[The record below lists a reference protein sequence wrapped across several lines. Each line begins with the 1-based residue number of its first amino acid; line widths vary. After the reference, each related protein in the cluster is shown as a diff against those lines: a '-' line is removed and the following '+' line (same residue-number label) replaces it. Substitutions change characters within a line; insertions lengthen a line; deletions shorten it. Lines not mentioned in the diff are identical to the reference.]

1 MTIARIAA
9 LAAAVPKEQVDLLDL
24 GFDEETMRRT
34 MKLTGVH
41 TVRYAPAEHTALDY
55 CLQAAQR
62 IFEETGLRAED
73 IDGIVFATPHP
84 DYTYPGNSSIIQSAL
99 GIPKRC
105 VTIDVPHACTGMIYG
120 LYLAD
125 LLVRSGDCSHVL
137 VCCGDTSSHH
147 VNLKDRALRMVI
159 GDGGAAAVVTGGGST
174 MQQYAIYNDGGG
186 MKCLYTPA
194 GGERMPR
201 VTGVTDVETQDAEG
215 NIRTL
220 EDEYMDGM
228 EVMRFVMHE
237 VPPLVDEVLQKS
249 GWSYKD
255 VDVYALH
262 QANAFI
268 VKSLMRAM
276 KLEKS
281 KVLNEIDGTGN
292 IGGASFVLA
301 LCSAAQREQVHWKRA
316 IFAGFGSGLSAA
328 AMTADLS
335 ETQILSALML

>member
-1 MTIARIAA
+1 
-9 LAAAVPKEQVDLLDL
+9 
-24 GFDEETMRRT
+24 
-34 MKLTGVH
+34 
-41 TVRYAPAEHTALDY
+41 
-55 CLQAAQR
+55 
-62 IFEETGLRAED
+62 
-73 IDGIVFATPHP
+73 
-84 DYTYPGNSSIIQSAL
+84 
-99 GIPKRC
+99 
-105 VTIDVPHACTGMIYG
+105 
-120 LYLAD
+120 
-125 LLVRSGDCSHVL
+125 
-137 VCCGDTSSHH
+137 
-147 VNLKDRALRMVI
+147 MVI

-201 VTGVTDVETQDAEG
+201 VAGVTDVETKDAEG

-249 GWSYKD
+249 GWSYTD

-276 KLEKS
+276 KLERS
-281 KVLNEIDGTGN
+281 KVLNEVDGSGN

-301 LCSAAQREQVHWKRA
+301 LCDAIQREQAPWKRA

-335 ETQILSALML
+335 ETQILPTLMW